1 MPEAEDLMKRS
12 LLNSRD
18 EVIKT
23 PFSLQKVT
31 SHTYVKGVIRG
42 SFFSVLVLMLL
53 SCNFETKKISSEEVL
68 EQESKSLNWK
78 EVDEYPAFE
87 ECQQETELVA
97 ARNCFETAVAKN
109 VYAYLEQQQP
119 VVSKSIDDTI
129 YIYLEVTKTGKP
141 EIDSISAIDSTV
153 TNQLPKIENWLRES
167 IDSLP
172 KIFPAS
178 KRGIPVSTAFKM
190 PIVIKAE

>member
-1 MPEAEDLMKRS
+1 MKRS

-18 EVIKT
+18 EVTKT
-23 PFSLQKVT
+23 PFSLQKVA
-31 SHTYVKGVIRG
+31 SDTYLNSIIRG
-42 SFFSVLVLMLL
+42 SFFSVLILMLF

-97 ARNCFETAVAKN
+97 AKKCFETAVAKN
-109 VYAYLEQQQP
+109 VYAYLEHQQP
-119 VVSKSIDDTI
+119 VVSKSIDHTI

-141 EIDSISAIDSTV
+141 EIDSISTIDSTV

-172 KIFPAS
+172 KIYPAS

>member
-1 MPEAEDLMKRS
+1 MKLQAEDLMKRR
-12 LLNSRD
+12 LL
-18 EVIKT
+18 
-23 PFSLQKVT
+23 P
-31 SHTYVKGVIRG
+31 
-42 SFFSVLVLMLL
+42 VLVLLVI

-68 EQESKSLNWK
+68 EQESRALNWK

-87 ECQQETELVA
+87 DCQQETELA
-97 ARNCFETAVAKN
+97 AAKRCFETKVAEN
-109 VYAYLEQQQP
+109 LYAYLEKQQP

-129 YIYLEVTKTGKP
+129 FIYLEVTKTGKP
-141 EIDSISAIDSTV
+141 EIDSISVIDSTV
-153 TNQLPKIENWLRES
+153 TNQLPKIANWLRES

-172 KIFPAS
+172 KIYPAS